1 MLRVRISAGGINFNN
16 GEVMIMKKFLAAFL
30 SVMIVMCASVTAFG
44 ATKSDVNKVV
54 NTSVAYAFD
63 GKYSQ
68 GGYTTANAKN
78 FYILAKSGADVSA
91 YKEAFFASAKDA
103 AAAGTL
109 TDVGTLGEIITIAD
123 KLGMNPENID
133 GVNYVEMLKNADPA
147 NCGVSP
153 YNYLFAAE
161 AASAHGLAD
170 TADAFCD
177 KMIGYY
183 TIGTGTDFWGGYG
196 TSADDLAMFLIT
208 LKYGS
213 NDYSQYTND
222 AFALLENTYS
232 ADGYVNYTPSADST
246 ALALAAYSAYGNKT
260 KADDVYKLLIDKFY
274 DGTTGGFKA
283 DYDPYYATADAVFAL
298 AYYLPI
304 ADSDPAPQQPQETTT
319 KAETTTAQAT
329 QAKKDTGK
337 KSPATGS
344 TGIAAASFT
353 AAGAAIVLAL
363 SAKKKHEA

>member
-1 MLRVRISAGGINFNN
+1 
-16 GEVMIMKKFLAAFL
+16 MKKFLAAFL

-68 GGYTTANAKN
+68 GGYTIANAKN
-78 FYILAKSGADVSA
+78 FYILTKSGADVSA

-103 AAAGTL
+103 AHAGTL

-147 NCGVSP
+147 NYGASP

-161 AASAHGLAD
+161 AASAHGLTDA
-170 TADAFCD
+170 ADAFCG
-177 KMIGYY
+177 KMIGFY

-213 NDYSQYTND
+213 GDYSQYTND

-283 DYDPYYATADAVFAL
+283 DYDPYYATADAVLHLHIIFRL
-298 AYYLPI
+298 QMQI
-304 ADSDPAPQQPQETTT
+304 RNRSNRKKPQPKRKPQPNKQHRQR
-319 KAETTTAQAT
+319 KT
-329 QAKKDTGK
+329 QAKIAGNRQHGHC
-337 KSPATGS
+337 GS
-344 TGIAAASFT
+344 ISYGSGRSHRSCYFRKEKARGLIF
-353 AAGAAIVLAL
+353 
-363 SAKKKHEA
+363 

>member
-1 MLRVRISAGGINFNN
+1 
-16 GEVMIMKKFLAAFL
+16 MKKFLAALL

-68 GGYTTANAKN
+68 GGYTIANAKN

-103 AAAGTL
+103 AQAGTL

-147 NCGVSP
+147 NYGASP

-161 AASAHGLAD
+161 AASAHGLTDA
-170 TADAFCD
+170 ADAFCG
-177 KMIGYY
+177 KMIGFY

-196 TSADDLAMFLIT
+196 TSADDLATFLIT

-213 NDYSQYTND
+213 GDYSQYTDD

-232 ADGYVNYTPSADST
+232 AEGYVNYTPSADST

-260 KADDVYKLLIDKFY
+260 KADSVYDLLINKFY
-274 DGTTGGFKA
+274 DSETGGFKA
-283 DYDPYYATADAVFAL
+283 DYDTYYATADAVFAL

-304 ADSDPAPQQPQETTT
+304 ADADPAPQQPQETTT
-319 KAETTTAQAT
+319 KAETTTTQAT

-344 TGIAAASFT
+344 TGIAAASLT
-353 AAGAAIVLAL
+353 AAGAAAFVILFAR
-363 SAKKKHEA
+363 KKHEA

>member
-1 MLRVRISAGGINFNN
+1 
-16 GEVMIMKKFLAAFL
+16 MKKFLAALL

-68 GGYTTANAKN
+68 GGYTIANAKN

-91 YKEAFFASAKDA
+91 YKDAFFASAKDA

-147 NCGVSP
+147 NYGASP

-161 AASAHGLAD
+161 AASAHGLTDA
-170 TADAFCD
+170 ADAFCG
-177 KMIGYY
+177 KMIGFY

-213 NDYSQYTND
+213 GDYSQY
-222 AFALLENTYS
+222 TYS

-260 KADDVYKLLIDKFY
+260 KADSVYDLLINKFY
-274 DGTTGGFKA
+274 DSETGGFKA

-304 ADSDPAPQQPQETTT
+304 ADADPEPQQPQETTT
-319 KAETTTAQAT
+319 KAETTTTQAT

-344 TGIAAASFT
+344 TGIAAASLT
-353 AAGAAIVLAL
+353 AAGAAAFVILFAR
-363 SAKKKHEA
+363 KKHEA

>member
-1 MLRVRISAGGINFNN
+1 
-16 GEVMIMKKFLAAFL
+16 
-30 SVMIVMCASVTAFG
+30 
-44 ATKSDVNKVV
+44 
-54 NTSVAYAFD
+54 
-63 GKYSQ
+63 
-68 GGYTTANAKN
+68 
-78 FYILAKSGADVSA
+78 
-91 YKEAFFASAKDA
+91 
-103 AAAGTL
+103 
-109 TDVGTLGEIITIAD
+109 
-123 KLGMNPENID
+123 
-133 GVNYVEMLKNADPA
+133 
-147 NCGVSP
+147 
-153 YNYLFAAE
+153 
-161 AASAHGLAD
+161 
-170 TADAFCD
+170 
-177 KMIGYY
+177 
-183 TIGTGTDFWGGYG
+183 
-196 TSADDLAMFLIT
+196 MFLIT

-222 AFALLENTYS
+222 AFALLENSYS

-283 DYDPYYATADAVFAL
+283 DYDPFYATADAVFAL

-304 ADSDPAPQQPQETTT
+304 ADSDPAPQETTT
-319 KAETTTAQAT
+319 KAETTTA